1 MTLARLALFVCLVA
15 FTPALAQNADDP
27 ARINASG
34 RIYDRVFP
42 DEASLIDYVLPYV
55 PNDNPRAK
63 ATASDIIRRLD
74 PAWLHNAFVS
84 SLALAYTLPELE
96 AYERFLATP
105 EGLAVWRKTS
115 QFDRAFNQLLE
126 IRMKAI
132 GAI

>member
-1 MTLARLALFVCLVA
+1 MTLARLVLVICLAVA
-15 FTPALAQNADDP
+15 GPAFAQTADDP
-27 ARINASG
+27 ARLEAGN

-63 ATASDIIRRLD
+63 STASDIIRRLD

-84 SLALAYTLPELE
+84 SLALAYTLPELV

-105 EGLAVWRKTS
+105 EGLAIWRKTP

-126 IRMKAI
+126 LRMKTI

>member
-1 MTLARLALFVCLVA
+1 MTLARLVLAICLA
-15 FTPALAQNADDP
+15 ACGPGFAQTADDP
-27 ARINASG
+27 ARLGAG
-34 RIYDRVFP
+34 ARIYDRVFP
-42 DEASLIDYVLPYV
+42 DEASLIEYVLPYV

-63 ATASDIIRRLD
+63 SAASDIIRRLD
-74 PAWLHNAFVS
+74 PVWLHNAFVS

-105 EGLAVWRKTS
+105 EGLAVWRKTP

-126 IRMKAI
+126 LRMKTI

>member
-1 MTLARLALFVCLVA
+1 MTLPRLALVFCLLVSG
-15 FTPALAQNADDP
+15 PAYAQSTDDP
-27 ARINASG
+27 ARLGAAN

-55 PNDNPRAK
+55 PNDNPSARSAAK
-63 ATASDIIRRLD
+63 DIIRRLD
-74 PAWLHNAFVS
+74 PAWLRNAFIS
-84 SLALAYTLPELE
+84 SLALAYTLPELD

-105 EGLAVWRKTS
+105 EGLAVWRKAP

-126 IRMKAI
+126 LRMKTI

>member
-1 MTLARLALFVCLVA
+1 MTLARLVLVICLAVA
-15 FTPALAQNADDP
+15 GPAFAQTADDP
-27 ARINASG
+27 TRLEAGN

-63 ATASDIIRRLD
+63 STASDIIRRLD

-84 SLALAYTLPELE
+84 SLALAYTLPELV

-105 EGLAVWRKTS
+105 EGLAIWRKTP

-126 IRMKAI
+126 LRMKTI

>member
-1 MTLARLALFVCLVA
+1 MTLARLVLVFCLAVFVS
-15 FTPALAQNADDP
+15 TTALAADDP
-27 ARINASG
+27 ARLNTAN

-42 DEASLIDYVLPYV
+42 DEAAMIDYVLPYV
-55 PNDNPRAK
+55 PNDNPNAK
-63 ATASDIIRRLD
+63 NTASDIIRRLGKG
-74 PAWLHNAFVS
+74 WLHDAFVS
-84 SLALAYTLPELE
+84 SLALAYTLSELE

-126 IRMKAI
+126 ARMKVI